1 MPKFYLQSTDNDGSV
16 TTHSFESEWLTDVVD
31 HVEDFLLGSG
41 FAFDGLELVQDKL
54 IEETQIKS
62 KKSIKEVVNT
72 TPSIFRKA
80 H

>member
-41 FAFDGLELVQDKL
+41 FSFDGLKL
-54 IEETQIKS
+54 DNDEQIEVNS
-62 KKSIKEVVNT
+62 KNYIIDVVNT
-72 TPSIFRKA
+72 TPSIFRTRN
-80 H
+80 

>member
-41 FAFDGLELVQDKL
+41 FSFDGLKL
-54 IEETQIKS
+54 DNDEQIEVLSLIH
-62 KKSIKEVVNT
+62 I
-72 TPSIFRKA
+72 
-80 H
+80 